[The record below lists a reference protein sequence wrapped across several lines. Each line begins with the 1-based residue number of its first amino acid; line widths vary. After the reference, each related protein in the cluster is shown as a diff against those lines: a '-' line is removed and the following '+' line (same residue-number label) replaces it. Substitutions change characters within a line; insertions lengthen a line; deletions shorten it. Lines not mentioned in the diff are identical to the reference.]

1 MKAIEKTEALL
12 NECEADLQKI
22 IQFNKDIEIIE
33 HNLKQLKEYYQEQ
46 YLLDIEKYKNSNK
59 HYKALNQD
67 SIWNVLEE
75 QHEQKKQILKKII
88 DAI

>member
-1 MKAIEKTEALL
+1 MQSIQKIEALL
-12 NECEADLQKI
+12 NKCEADLEI
-22 IQFNKDIEIIE
+22 IVQFNNDLATIQSNIQ
-33 HNLKQLKEYYQEQ
+33 QLKDYYQEQ
-46 YLLDIEKYKNSNK
+46 YLLDVEKHKNSNK

-75 QHEQKKQILKKII
+75 QHNQKKQILKKIV

>member
-33 HNLKQLKEYYQEQ
+33 RNIKQLKAYYQEQ

>member
-1 MKAIEKTEALL
+1 MPNIQNIEALL
-12 NECEADLQKI
+12 NKCEADLEKI
-22 IQFNKDIEIIE
+22 SQFNNDLEAIESNI
-33 HNLKQLKEYYQEQ
+33 KQLKEYYQEQ
-46 YLLDIEKYKNSNK
+46 YLLDVEKYKNSDK

-88 DAI
+88 DTI